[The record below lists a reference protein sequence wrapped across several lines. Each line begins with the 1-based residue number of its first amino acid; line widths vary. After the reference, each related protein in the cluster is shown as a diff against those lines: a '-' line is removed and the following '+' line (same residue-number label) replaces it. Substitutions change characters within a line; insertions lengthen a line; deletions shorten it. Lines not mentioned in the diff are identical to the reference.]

1 MKISIGCD
9 HSALELKDAIIT
21 HLESLGH
28 VVLDKGTYTKD
39 SCDYTDYG
47 YLVAKD
53 IKDGVVERGIVI
65 CYTGIGMSII
75 ANKVKGVRCALV
87 GSKDAATLTREHNDT
102 NCLALSAKYTGFSF
116 EKNKKSPSC
125 INPKASLFNSP
136 YDINVPF
143 PSSPKEIEFR
153 SREINPT
160 LLTLSNNN

>member
-102 NCLALSAKYTGFSF
+102 NCLALSAKYTGI
-116 EKNKKSPSC
+116 PL
-125 INPKASLFNSP
+125 A
-136 YDINVPF
+136 
-143 PSSPKEIEFR
+143 KEIVDIWLNTECSHNER
-153 SREINPT
+153 HQRRMNKITEYEEKE
-160 LLTLSNNN
+160 LCQK